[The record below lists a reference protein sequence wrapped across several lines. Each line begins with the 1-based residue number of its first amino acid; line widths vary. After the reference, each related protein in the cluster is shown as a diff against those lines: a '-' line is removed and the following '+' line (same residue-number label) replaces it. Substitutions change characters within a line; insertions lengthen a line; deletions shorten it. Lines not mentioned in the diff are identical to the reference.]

1 MEIQNPIQLLPIER
15 NWRAVFVDPLTKEV
29 VERAVIAWALYQ
41 PSHLTST
48 GMKPTGK
55 ENVIHG
61 VVHMDGHMV
70 PAGSCTNFV
79 RYLEPL
85 TTLDQYLLYTT
96 SG

>member
-41 PSHLTST
+41 PSSRTAS
-48 GMKPTGK
+48 GMQPTGR

-61 VVHMDGHMV
+61 VVHMDGQMV
-70 PAGSCTNFV
+70 PAGNCPTFV

-85 TTLDQYLLYTT
+85 TTLDRYLL
-96 SG
+96 